1 MPKEKK
7 TTMPKIDNRKQRK
20 KSAQQAIPFDEC
32 YENGLFR
39 LDERTYTFV
48 CELSDCGYLSKTDG
62 EQNRKY
68 QTYLALLRELPPN
81 IHYQEYI
88 YNLPID
94 SKQYLSAIASKEG
107 EYANQYEHTF
117 FELQRKFV
125 AGIGRESS
133 KRRYLIAFSYLSA
146 EGENPYDILYDTL
159 TMLQDKFLELGSSVR
174 MLMPDE
180 VFSELYHVYNPFGG
194 RMPELSMI
202 DLFRRGLS
210 IRDIICPDET
220 EYKSNYIRFGD
231 TYCRLFSITSYG
243 SEIVDNLIHKLLSQ
257 NVMLYVSKH
266 LEHESKEE
274 AIRSVKSQL
283 NKLEGNRQR
292 RLQENAKRNT
302 NYIPL
307 ELQTSIAG
315 CNEVLTQLYGNEEF
329 FRMTVYVMVAARSLE
344 ELAQY
349 STVLQNRATTVHCML
364 RAVSFNQEKALAALL
379 PLGKDY
385 LKRHQFMLSSEAAV
399 ATPFSYESYFDPEGF
414 YYGVND
420 RSGTAAILNRK
431 IDKSSNGFVF
441 GVTGAGKSV
450 FVKNEMTNVLF
461 QPFCANDDIIV
472 VDPTGEYLPIAQA
485 CGGTIVS
492 LTAASDTHINP
503 LHISDAQ
510 MRIRGKEAAIA
521 QRMEFLVA
529 FLSQI
534 KEIEPLTAAEKNT
547 ADAVCMELFRGE
559 NKPTLN
565 DFYEKLCSSS
575 RSEAPHMKDWLE
587 RYVKGSITLFAGE
600 STNMERNR
608 FTVYDLRDLTGD
620 LKNLGMLAMLTM
632 IQDRVMENNA
642 AGKWTWIYID
652 EFHRFFDEVRNPYS
666 AEMFARMYSEL
677 RKFGG
682 ILTGI
687 TQLPLP
693 VIQSKSGATMLANSS
708 FVVSSELDAMNIDA
722 LAPLYSL
729 NEDQQRVLTAPQLGQ
744 YVLRT
749 KGAPIQLRLLYPG
762 KKLEDKNLLYDL
774 FNTDFKDKAL

>member
-7 TTMPKIDNRKQRK
+7 PTTKKIDNRKARRR
-20 KSAQQAIPFDEC
+20 SAQQSIPFDEC

-39 LDERTYTFV
+39 LDEYTYSFV
-48 CELSDCGYLSKTDG
+48 CELSDCGYLSKTDS

-68 QTYLALLRELPPN
+68 QTYLSLLNELPPN
-81 IHYQEYI
+81 VHYQEYI

-94 SKQYLSAIASKEG
+94 REQYLSAIASKDSG
-107 EYANQYEHTF
+107 YADAYEETF
-117 FELQRKFV
+117 FGLQRKFV
-125 AGIGRESS
+125 SEIGRDSS
-133 KRRYLIAFSYLSA
+133 KRRYLIAFSYRN
-146 EGENPYDILYDTL
+146 EVGEDPYNTLYDTL
-159 TMLQDKFLELGSSVR
+159 DMLREKFLELDSGIR
-174 MLMPDE
+174 LMKPGE
-180 VFSELYHVYNPFGG
+180 VFAELYHVYNPFGG
-194 RMPELSMI
+194 TMPELSLT

-210 IRDIICPDET
+210 IRDIICPDGI
-220 EYKSNYIRFGD
+220 EYKANYIRLGD
-231 TYCRLFSITSYG
+231 AYCRVFSITSYG
-243 SEIVDNLIHKLLSQ
+243 SEIIDSLIHKLLSQ

-266 LEHESKEE
+266 LDHQSKDE
-274 AIRSVKSQL
+274 AIAEVESQYD
-283 NKLEGNRQR
+283 KLEGTRQR
-292 RLQENAKRNT
+292 RMQTNAKNNT

-307 ELQTSIAG
+307 KLLSSIEG
-315 CNEVLTQLYGNEEF
+315 CQEVLKNLYGNEEF
-329 FRMTVYVMVAARSLE
+329 FRMTVYVMVAAHSPE
-344 ELAQY
+344 ELTQY
-349 STVLQNRATTVHCML
+349 SSILVNRASGVSCKL
-364 RAVSFNQEKALAALL
+364 RAVTFNQEEALAALL

-399 ATPFSYESYFDPEGF
+399 ATPFSYENYFDPEGF

-431 IDKSSNGFVF
+431 LDKSSNGFVF
-441 GVTGAGKSV
+441 GVTGSGKGI
-450 FVKNEMTNVLF
+450 FVKNELTNVLY

-472 VDPTGEYLPIAQA
+472 VDPTGEYLPIAEA
-485 CGGTIVS
+485 CGGEVVS

-510 MRIRGKEAAIA
+510 IRIRGKEAAIA

-534 KEIEPLTAAEKNT
+534 KEIEPLTASEKTT
-547 ADAVCMELFRGE
+547 ADAECMELFRE
-559 NKPTLN
+559 KKPTLG
-565 DFYEKLCSSS
+565 DLYDKLCTSS
-575 RSEAPHMKDWLE
+575 RPEAAHMKDWLE

-600 STNMERNR
+600 STVTEQNR

-620 LKNLGMLAMLTM
+620 LKNLGMLAMLAM

-652 EFHRFFDEVRNPYS
+652 EFHRFFDEIRNPYS

-693 VIQSKSGATMLANSS
+693 VIQSKTGATMLANST

-722 LAPLYSL
+722 IAPLYRL
-729 NEDQQRVLTAPQLGQ
+729 NADQQRVLAAPQMGQ
-744 YVLRT
+744 YILRT
-749 KGAPIQLRLLYPG
+749 KGAPIQLKLLYPG
-762 KKLEDKNLLYDL
+762 KKHEDKNKLYDL
-774 FNTDFKDKAL
+774 FNTDFKDRAL